1 MSGRPSTRPPTRSR
15 PWPRGAEPVAA
26 GAATASRPPL
36 TRRLFGRHPIGYL
49 FVAPYVVFLFAIFAY
64 PLGFAVYMSFY
75 DYFFAAPGAIVER
88 PFVGFDNYTTALAD
102 PTFHRAML
110 NVVIFIAINVPLTV
124 FVGLLLATALN
135 AAIPFRTFFRA
146 SYFVPYVTASVAVIG
161 VWLWLFNANGLV
173 NSILGPLAPDPSWLV
188 NRFWAMPIIALFAT
202 WKQLG
207 FYVLLYLAAHHPG
220 GDRGHHHRGHLLPR
234 AVPAHRPR
242 RPRRGVG
249 VAGPADV
256 HPGHRAGQ
264 SRLRG
269 RYRGAAGDG
278 RDGRLAG
285 EPLPAGEELTVATA
299 TQPQPAQPGEV
310 AAEQATAVAP
320 PTRRSRRR
328 LWPLLGLGVGALV
341 FLFPFYYMVIGA
353 LQREPNS
360 DVSGAFPNP
369 ANLTLDNLRDIDQ
382 AIDLP
387 RTLLNSGI
395 FTGGVLLSTL
405 VLGLL
410 AGYAL
415 ARLEFRGKGMVFNAM
430 LLVLIVPFQLL
441 MIPLYVMIVRGYLLG
456 DTYLG
461 MILPFAV
468 NAIAVFIFRQ
478 FFLQLPKE
486 LFESARLDG
495 ASELKILTRIA
506 IPLAKPAILTA
517 VIVTFIGPWNEFLWP
532 FLVTKQLALQP
543 LAVALANFISNV
555 AARQANPFGA
565 ILAGAVVLVI
575 PAVILF
581 LIFQKRFQA
590 SNLGS
595 GIKG

>member
-1 MSGRPSTRPPTRSR
+1 M
-15 PWPRGAEPVAA
+15 
-26 GAATASRPPL
+26 
-36 TRRLFGRHPIGYL
+36 
-49 FVAPYVVFLFAIFAY
+49 
-64 PLGFAVYMSFY
+64 
-75 DYFFAAPGAIVER
+75 
-88 PFVGFDNYTTALAD
+88 
-102 PTFHRAML
+102 
-110 NVVIFIAINVPLTV
+110 
-124 FVGLLLATALN
+124 
-135 AAIPFRTFFRA
+135 
-146 SYFVPYVTASVAVIG
+146 
-161 VWLWLFNANGLV
+161 
-173 NSILGPLAPDPSWLV
+173 
-188 NRFWAMPIIALFAT
+188 
-202 WKQLG
+202 
-207 FYVLLYLAAHHPG
+207 
-220 GDRGHHHRGHLLPR
+220 
-234 AVPAHRPR
+234 
-242 RPRRGVG
+242 
-249 VAGPADV
+249 
-256 HPGHRAGQ
+256 
-264 SRLRG
+264 
-269 RYRGAAGDG
+269 
-278 RDGRLAG
+278 
-285 EPLPAGEELTVATA
+285 ATA

-430 LLVLIVPFQLL
+430 MLVLIVPFQLL

-506 IPLAKPAILTA
+506 IPLAKSAILTA